1 MPIKYERGDM
11 FETLDKCL
19 VHGCNSYGVMGS
31 GVAATWKKLYPQ
43 SFKEYAAF
51 CAKANET
58 VGRHKALG
66 YNVVTE
72 EAGKVLVCAITQES
86 MGHDGKRYVS
96 YDAIDSCFEK
106 IANDPRIPNNITIP
120 QIGAGLGGGD
130 WRIIETILSRRLA
143 ETKNVTVW
151 IYDPNVKC
159 NYDPADPEHV
169 RVAKYWIARKK
180 PNGDLYLKQ
189 DKRTGGY
196 YVSERVYA
204 CVEVDWTWRFVVN
217 SHEEARDLVARGL
230 VTPWMD
236 TVV

>member
-43 SFKEYAAF
+43 SFLDYTDF
-51 CAKANET
+51 CAQFDH
-58 VGRHKALG
+58 RDRQKALG
-66 YNVVTE
+66 NNVVTLE
-72 EAGKVLVCAITQES
+72 GGKTLVCAITQHS

-130 WRIIETILSRRLA
+130 WPIIETILSRRLA
-143 ETKNVTVW
+143 ETKTVTVW
-151 IYDPNVKC
+151 LYDPNTKG
-159 NYDPADPEHV
+159 NYDPSDPEYV
-169 RVAKYWIARKK
+169 RQAKFWIARMNPHSELYVKK
-180 PNGDLYLKQ
+180 SSVSGK
-189 DKRTGGY
+189 Y

-204 CVEVDWTWRFVVN
+204 CGEVDWTTRFVLG
-217 SHEEARDLVARGL
+217 SIDEARDLVARKL
-230 VTPWMD
+230 VQPWFD
-236 TVV
+236 CVL